1 MGSEARLSGRRSA
14 FSQGSESATGLAGFQ
29 GGAVDGRRSG
39 SPAVVSEADASV
51 PAGRTDGTGPARA
64 ARFEVERR
72 TLARRA
78 SLEPPGTRM
87 KEGGTLSTKPA
98 RSQSRGATDDEQPA
112 QPRIDTSPS
121 SHARS
126 DIA

>member
-1 MGSEARLSGRRSA
+1 MGSEAMLSGRRSA

-51 PAGRTDGTGPARA
+51 PGGRTDGTGPARA

-98 RSQSRGATDDEQPA
+98 RSQRGARKKRA
-112 QPRIDTSPS
+112 
-121 SHARS
+121 AR
-126 DIA
+126 AAT